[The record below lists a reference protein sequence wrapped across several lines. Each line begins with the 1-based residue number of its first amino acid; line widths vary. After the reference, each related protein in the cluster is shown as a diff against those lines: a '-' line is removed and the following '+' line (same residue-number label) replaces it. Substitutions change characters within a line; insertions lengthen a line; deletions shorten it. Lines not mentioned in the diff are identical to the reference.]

1 MITKRDAQLQLL
13 TERPAWKALAEH
25 HRKMRNLHLRQL
37 FADDPLRGER
47 LGVEAAGLYFDYPTN
62 RVTDETI
69 ALLVQLAGGCSLRER
84 IDAMFSGATINVTER
99 RAALRVALRAPE
111 NEHMLHVNG
120 AAEDDSGT

>member
-13 TERPAWKALAEH
+13 TERPAGKALAAH

-37 FADDPLRGER
+37 FAGGPRRGLR
-47 LGVEAAGLYFDYPTN
+47 LGVKSAGLYLDYPKN

-69 ALLVQLAGGCSLRER
+69 PLLVQLAGECSLQER
-84 IDAMFSGATINVTER
+84 IDLMFSGATINVTER

-111 NEHMLHVNG
+111 NEHMVLALNM
-120 AAEDDSGT
+120 